1 MSNDQNLTSHHLEN
15 VELVHQQN
23 PITFSIPRRIQ
34 RENLKIGDLVK
45 LIFFIDEDTEQVPSA
60 ERMWVEVKEI
70 RGSTYYGT
78 LDNDPEYVSNL
89 QYGDPV
95 EFSASNVAAI
105 YIEEEELQIPYK
117 SLALVSPGLVDK
129 DQLPQYLMR
138 KELEDEQDS
147 GWRVFD
153 QRPNV
158 ELQPDEFEEFDA
170 VWVGDLIQQFM
181 ILDSVLDAPIGTRW
195 FWNSTSLEYEKAD

>member
-1 MSNDQNLTSHHLEN
+1 MSNDPQLTSHHLEN
-15 VELVHQQN
+15 VEVVHQEN

-45 LIFFIDEDTEQVPSA
+45 LVFLIDEPTVEGPSA

-70 RGSTYYGT
+70 RGTTYYGT

-95 EFSASNVAAI
+95 EFSAENVAAI
-105 YIEEEELQIPYK
+105 YVEEEALQVPFEL
-117 SLALVSPGLVDK
+117 LALVSPGLVDN
-129 DQLPQYLMR
+129 DQLPHYLLR
-138 KELEDEQDS
+138 KEIEDEQGS
-147 GWRVFD
+147 GWRVFA
-153 QRPNV
+153 QRPSA
-158 ELQPDEFEEFDA
+158 ELQPEEFEEFDA

-181 ILDSVLDAPIGTRW
+181 ILDSVMDAPIGTRW
-195 FWNSTSLEYEKAD
+195 VWNATTLEYEKAD